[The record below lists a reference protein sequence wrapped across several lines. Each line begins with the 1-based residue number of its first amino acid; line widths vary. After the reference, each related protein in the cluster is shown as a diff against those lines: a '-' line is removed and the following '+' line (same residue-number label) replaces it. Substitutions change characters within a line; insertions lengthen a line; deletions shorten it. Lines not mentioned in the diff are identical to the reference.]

1 MGVDFSLSNLTFDG
15 TNQCIHTL
23 KEGQPNDYLEC
34 ISRVNKAFNY
44 FSRFQVALGFGAR
57 LGTVEDGP
65 ARGLFSMTGSL
76 KNPFIVS

>member
-34 ISRVNKAFNY
+34 ISRVNKAFHY
-44 FSRFQVALGFGAR
+44 FSRF
-57 LGTVEDGP
+57 
-65 ARGLFSMTGSL
+65 
-76 KNPFIVS
+76 